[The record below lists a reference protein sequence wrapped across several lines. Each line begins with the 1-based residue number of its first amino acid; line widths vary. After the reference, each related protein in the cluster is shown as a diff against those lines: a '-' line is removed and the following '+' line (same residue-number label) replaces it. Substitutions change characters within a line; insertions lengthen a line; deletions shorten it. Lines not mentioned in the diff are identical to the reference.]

1 MKSVKFSALMAVA
14 VIAASCAKEGTHS
27 VDESNKVALE
37 PMCIEASDE
46 SQTKTVL
53 VEKSVNWT
61 DGDKIAVYSNINYN
75 KGYIFPATD
84 IKGNSA
90 TFNGEVPVG
99 TESFFAVYPPERVV
113 SVNKDGVTVNIPADQ
128 TPAAGTFAEEH
139 NITVAQ
145 GKKTPGVPSVG
156 TITFNNVCSYVKFT
170 VPAYVSDVNK
180 VTIISGNAIAGDF
193 STASSSIVSNGTNS
207 ISMSGSFGA
216 GQTFIFVI
224 APGTVKNFSICIET
238 DSGKWTRTVSKVFTA
253 TAGRPVNLGIVDFK
267 QVELKAEAKHV
278 YQDGTGNLFYKDGPD
293 RTLVGTDLSVNLGLD
308 GFLKYASN
316 LEFNIFNK
324 DGYKVRSYSSVT
336 VANPTVS
343 LSWQDQDNADYPYL
357 PQGEYTIEGSYI
369 HPDDGSTQTISG
381 KFTVPAPKFSVNATG
396 MTSYSYYS
404 KNNITQANACDAE
417 TIYGIGG
424 TATISP
430 TLLEKYPYSA
440 SYTLDGI
447 KTTDRNKAG
456 QKWGEH
462 KITATYKFDG
472 ETVTD
477 ALTCYVT
484 GLPYRA
490 PEKTN
495 FNAEGKSWTKVNGTA
510 TSINSVSIDL
520 GTSRL
525 PEPSAK
531 SPAFHMPGAVNV
543 KVINVYTKNNSSR
556 RSYTYKM
563 TLNDGTEV
571 VSHSSNTKKQ
581 YSFSWTGEMNPSR
594 TIFTCSYNYIAV
606 GNDVTVN
613 SVIVEY
619 N

>member
-170 VPAYVSDVNK
+170 VPAYVSDVNT
-180 VTIISGNAIAGDF
+180 VTISSDDAIAGDL
-193 STASSSIVSNGTNS
+193 TVDYTGENPKYTIAADGAKTT

-216 GQTFIFVI
+216 GETFIFVI
-224 APGTVKNFSICIET
+224 APGFVSNFRIDIT
-238 DSGKWTRTVSKVFTA
+238 AANGNWTRTVSQGFTA
-253 TAGRPVNLGIVDFK
+253 TAGRPVNLGTVDFK
-267 QVELKAEAKHV
+267 QVALKAEAKHV
-278 YQDGTGNLFYKDGPD
+278 YQDGTGNLFYQDGPD
-293 RTLVGTDLSVNLGLD
+293 KTLVGTDIIVNLGL
-308 GFLKYASN
+308 LKYVSN
-316 LEFNIFNK
+316 FNFVVKKGDAI
-324 DGYKVRSYSSVT
+324 VRSYSRKSNEP
-336 VANPTVS
+336 VASPTVS
-343 LSWQDQDNADYPYL
+343 ITSTAYPDDPYL
-357 PQGEYTIEGSYI
+357 PQGKYTIEGSYTR
-369 HPDDGSTQTISG
+369 PGSSTQIIISG
-381 KFTVPAPKFSVNATG
+381 TVTVPAPKFTVNAKG

-404 KNNITQANACDAE
+404 EKNITQANKCQAE

-447 KTTDRNKAG
+447 KTTDEKKVG
-456 QKWGEH
+456 QSWGQH
-462 KITATYKFDG
+462 TITATYTFDG
-472 ETVTD
+472 VTVTSEP
-477 ALTCYVT
+477 LTCHIT
-484 GLPYRA
+484 GLPYTAA
-490 PEKTN
+490 PPTN
-495 FNAEGKSWTKVNGTA
+495 SGDHPWSGSANSWESSYVRIHKSTITQTFHIPSNINISVYHKANIRRGT
-510 TSINSVSIDL
+510 VS
-520 GTSRL
+520 T
-525 PEPSAK
+525 
-531 SPAFHMPGAVNV
+531 
-543 KVINVYTKNNSSR
+543 T
-556 RSYTYKM
+556 
-563 TLNDGTEV
+563 
-571 VSHSSNTKKQ
+571 
-581 YSFSWTGEMNPSR
+581 YSFLISGTTIVSKTPDYNSWSYIDQTYNSEIKSQDPTVQCNNTYGNPGSPGTR
-594 TIFTCSYNYIAV
+594 AEVY
-606 GNDVTVN
+606 
-613 SVIVEY
+613 SVDIKY
-619 N
+619 R